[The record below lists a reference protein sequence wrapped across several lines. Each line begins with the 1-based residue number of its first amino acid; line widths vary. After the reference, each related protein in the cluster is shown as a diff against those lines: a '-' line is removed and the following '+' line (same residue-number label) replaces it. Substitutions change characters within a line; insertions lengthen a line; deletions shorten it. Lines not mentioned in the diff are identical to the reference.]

1 MAAARFLNMVY
12 TECSPELEA
21 KFNRWYNEVHIPL
34 LFKYPG
40 LKKVTR
46 YERLGDNKEQ
56 ARYLAVYEYD
66 TREDLERFPDSVEF
80 KEATDEMQGN
90 TFHHVFDGRKGS
102 KWSPGS
108 MCRPER
114 LEMDGP
120 VDKPPFAQ
128 FPRAPC

>member
-12 TECSPELEA
+12 TECSPELDA

-40 LKKVTR
+40 LKRVTR

-80 KEATDEMQGN
+80 KEATDEMQG
-90 TFHHVFDGRKGS
+90 TWKDGEFVIKGHAVYEPI
-102 KWSPGS
+102 KVW
-108 MCRPER
+108 E
-114 LEMDGP
+114 
-120 VDKPPFAQ
+120 K
-128 FPRAPC
+128 